1 MRVGY
6 TRVST
11 VEQNTDRQDLQD
23 VERIFED
30 KATGSNTDRPALQ
43 EMLKF
48 VREGDHIVIWS
59 IDRLARSLSD
69 LQGLIDSIN
78 AKGVTVEFVSE
89 RLTFSAAQDD
99 PFARLQL
106 HMMGAFAEFERSI
119 IKKRQKEGIAKAKVK
134 GKYKGRKPSI
144 DRHAVMDLVG
154 EGVPIASIAKRMG
167 VSRPSVYRII
177 DEAKAA

>member
-23 VERIFED
+23 VERLFED
-30 KATGSNTDRPALQ
+30 KATGGNTDRPALQ
-43 EMLKF
+43 KMLAF

-78 AKGVTVEFVSE
+78 AKGVAVKFVSE

-119 IKKRQKEGIAKAKVK
+119 IKKRQKEGIAKAKTK

-144 DRHAVMDLVG
+144 DRQSVMDLVD

-167 VSRPSVYRII
+167 VSRPSVYRIMN
-177 DEAKAA
+177 EVQAA